1 MSAHAHSHPQDELEN
16 PDVMHETSDI
26 SVRAVIWFV
35 VVMFATV
42 GVMHVT
48 TLGFF
53 KLFDHMERANDPYVS
68 PLSPSP
74 ASVATPSVSFPEPR
88 LQTTPWEDLKNLRAD
103 ETGYLN
109 SYGWVDQKAGE
120 AHIPIDKAKEML
132 LQRGIAV
139 RPELGDATEGTH
151 FYATGESSGGRNI
164 PASTPA
170 KAGDQNQKPGG
181 EKQ

>member
-1 MSAHAHSHPQDELEN
+1 MSAHAHPHPQDDLKN
-16 PDVMHETSDI
+16 PDVTHETSDI
-26 SVRAVIWFV
+26 NVRAIIWFV
-35 VVMFATV
+35 VVLAVTV
-42 GVMHVT
+42 IVVDVAMVG
-48 TLGFF
+48 LF
-53 KLFDHMERANDPYVS
+53 KVFDHIERANDPYVS
-68 PLSPSP
+68 PLSPNP
-74 ASVATPSVSFPEPR
+74 AAIGTPSVSFPEPR

-120 AHIPIDKAKEML
+120 AHIPIDKAKQML

-164 PASTPA
+164 PASTSA
-170 KAGDQNQKPGG
+170 KAGGG
-181 EKQ
+181 K